1 MTTIRLECHNDEKNA
16 HKYYEIEYDEDDET
30 IATVRYGRC
39 PGYGRSGTMVVRTI
53 WRGRV
58 AKKLQEKYRK
68 GYTHIATVETSVAD
82 DIENESV
89 PLPSEPLPESGLMV
103 RLRRLG
109 A

>member
-16 HKYYEIEYDEDDET
+16 HKYYEIEYEEGDN

-53 WRGRV
+53 WRHRV

-68 GYTHIATVETSVAD
+68 GYTNIATVETSVAD
-82 DIENESV
+82 DIENTSV

>member
-1 MTTIRLECHNDEKNA
+1 MTTIRLECHNDEENA
-16 HKYYEIEYDEDDET
+16 HKYYEIEYLENDNVV
-30 IATVRYGRC
+30 TVRYGRC
-39 PGYGRSGTMVVRTI
+39 PGYGRSGTMVVRTMA
-53 WRGRV
+53 RYRV
-58 AKKLQEKYRK
+58 TKKLQEKYRK

-82 DIENESV
+82 DIENTSV